1 MAYVLVISDWSS
13 DVCSSGLVQQLQ
25 RSRKRNGARSCSV
38 ARDIRDPWI
47 WRERYVCATWLD
59 FLRQRDRPTVKEAQI
74 QQEVAALH
82 EGPGPI
88 RATIMLERPI
98 GSVPWKEATPDHGL
112 LPVDTSGV
120 RSEEPKSEL

>member
-1 MAYVLVISDWSS
+1 MLCSSNLRTLFSLFFFFKQKTAYEMRISDWSS
-13 DVCSSGLVQQLQ
+13 DVCSSDLKARRFYILVQQLQ

-74 QQEVAALH
+74 HQEVAALH

-88 RATIMLERPI
+88 QIGRASCR
-98 GSVPWKEATPDHGL
+98 
-112 LPVDTSGV
+112 
-120 RSEEPKSEL
+120 